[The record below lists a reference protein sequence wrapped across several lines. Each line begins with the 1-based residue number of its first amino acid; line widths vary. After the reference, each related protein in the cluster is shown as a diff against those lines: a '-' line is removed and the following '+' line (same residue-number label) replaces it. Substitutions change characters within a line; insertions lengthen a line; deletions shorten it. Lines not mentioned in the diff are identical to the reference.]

1 MNDSNRSEPNERET
15 LDALAEK
22 RAHNREQRHAAIKRW
37 VAYVK
42 REPPEVWGEQL
53 NTLIEA
59 QLTAAQES
67 DLPVEHYDRLERAGR
82 QRSAEDE

>member
-1 MNDSNRSEPNERET
+1 MDDPNRSTADDQGT

-22 RAHNREQRHAAIKRW
+22 RTRNSEDRHAAIKRW

-67 DLPVEHYDRLERAGR
+67 DLPAEHYDRLERAGR
-82 QRSAEDE
+82 QQSAEDG